1 MISGEKKI
9 LDYIED
15 HIYVFVIALAFILGA
30 YLRFTMRYFL
40 SGDTLEYYLPWYDEI
55 KSLGGF
61 KAIGTQIGDYS
72 VLYQFMLAGLTYLP
86 LIPLYSLKAFSILFD
101 LIMAVT
107 IAVII
112 KRNTEYGIKGAA
124 AAFAFV
130 WISPVFAMNS
140 AMWTQC
146 DSIYTYFVILALLYL
161 YRDKPLGAMIFLGLA
176 FSFKLQTIFI
186 LPFFLFIY
194 FYKKKFSVLYF
205 LIVPAVV
212 FVSTLPGI
220 IAGRGLLDGF
230 EIFFV
235 QKAEYYLME
244 MNYPGFWMFTSYE
257 TFVEKFEYFDYLY
270 PLALIFTVTVL
281 AAWMIYTIKNKV
293 ELNVRNFLGLAIV
306 LTYSTVFFLPVMHER
321 YGYIYEVLAIIYIF
335 YNKRSRIPCIALQI
349 ISMVTYAF
357 YLLFVPRNLT
367 LLALVNLI
375 VYVGYCALYVK
386 DTRVTADS
394 KEGLSEI

>member
-101 LIMAVT
+101 LILSVT

-112 KRNTEYGIKGAA
+112 RRNTEYGIKGAA

-220 IAGRGLLDGF
+220 IAGRGLLEGF

-293 ELNVRNFLGLAIV
+293 ELNARNFLGLAIV

-386 DTRVTADS
+386 DTRVTDGDLI
-394 KEGLSEI
+394 KI

>member
-1 MISGEKKI
+1 M
-9 LDYIED
+9 
-15 HIYVFVIALAFILGA
+15 
-30 YLRFTMRYFL
+30 
-40 SGDTLEYYLPWYDEI
+40 
-55 KSLGGF
+55 
-61 KAIGTQIGDYS
+61 
-72 VLYQFMLAGLTYLP
+72 
-86 LIPLYSLKAFSILFD
+86 
-101 LIMAVT
+101 
-107 IAVII
+107 
-112 KRNTEYGIKGAA
+112 
-124 AAFAFV
+124 
-130 WISPVFAMNS
+130 
-140 AMWTQC
+140 
-146 DSIYTYFVILALLYL
+146 
-161 YRDKPLGAMIFLGLA
+161 
-176 FSFKLQTIFI
+176 
-186 LPFFLFIY
+186 
-194 FYKKKFSVLYF
+194 
-205 LIVPAVV
+205 

-293 ELNVRNFLGLAIV
+293 ELNARNFLGLAIV

-375 VYVGYCALYVK
+375 VYVGYCALYVM
-386 DTRVTADS
+386 DTRVTDGDLI
-394 KEGLSEI
+394 KI

>member
-101 LIMAVT
+101 LIMSVT

-112 KRNTEYGIKGAA
+112 RRNTEYGIKGAA

-220 IAGRGLLDGF
+220 IAGRGILDGF

-293 ELNVRNFLGLAIV
+293 ELNARNFLGLAIV

-375 VYVGYCALYVK
+375 VYVGYCALYVM
-386 DTRVTADS
+386 DTRVTDGDLI
-394 KEGLSEI
+394 KI